1 MLGTG
6 RGVSVG
12 RAAVLSLPI
21 TAGPQPDSPRTPE
34 VEVLIVMSNLE
45 SNWVLAWILD
55 CILTV
60 HIDFFPLMRVVE
72 QVVERGCASQPR
84 SSLYCSDPLS

>member
-6 RGVSVG
+6 RGASVG

-21 TAGPQPDSPRTPE
+21 AAGPQPDSPRTPE
-34 VEVLIVMSNLE
+34 VEVLIVMSNLG

-60 HIDFFPLMRVVE
+60 HIDFFPPHE
-72 QVVERGCASQPR
+72 SSGTGCGEGLRISAQEFFI
-84 SSLYCSDPLS
+84 LL